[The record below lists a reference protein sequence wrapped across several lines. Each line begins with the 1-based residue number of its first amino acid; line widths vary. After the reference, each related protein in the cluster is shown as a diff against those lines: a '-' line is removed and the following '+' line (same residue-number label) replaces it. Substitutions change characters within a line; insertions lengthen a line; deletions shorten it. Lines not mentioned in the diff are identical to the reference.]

1 MTLRSVLHSAVVFGF
16 FTSLAAVGQGVPSQ
30 LFQGLHYR
38 LIGPFRAGR
47 AVAVTGVPG
56 NDTTFY
62 FGGVDGGVWKT
73 TDAGTV
79 WKPVFDHEPVASI
92 GAIEVAPSDPNVI
105 YVGTGESDI
114 RSDLAEGD
122 GVYKSTDAGKTWT
135 HLGLTDSKQISRV
148 VVDPENANVV
158 YVGVLGDAY
167 GPSAE
172 RGVYKSKDGGRTWQH
187 VLYMGPSVGISD
199 LAIAAKRPN
208 ELFAGTWNAHRPPWT
223 TYPPIKGPGTGL
235 YRSMDAGKTWR
246 RLEGHGLPG
255 GVWGRPGVAVAPD
268 GRVVYA
274 VIKTSLP
281 KLSGVYRSDDGGDTW
296 TLVNNDARLTSRD
309 WYFDSITVDP
319 EHPDVVYV
327 PNVALYKLADG
338 GRKLSIVRGAPGG
351 DDYHQ
356 IWVDPKNSDS
366 MILGVDQGTTLS
378 LDGGKTWTP
387 WYNQPTAQL
396 YHVITN
402 DQFPYVVY
410 AAEQDSGSVAV
421 YSRTNHGQITP
432 RDWFPAGGSESGY
445 IAPDPLN
452 ANIIYETDTY
462 GAVDRWDR
470 KTGLSQDVSPRP
482 GQGFVA
488 TAINTWKYRD
498 PWTPPL
504 VFSKADKHALYLGT
518 QYVMKTT
525 DGGLHWTKISPDL
538 TGEVTPHEKL
548 KAGTTPTPEEA
559 VQDGYGVVYSIAPSP
574 LDANEIWAGSNTGL
588 IHLTMDGGKTWQ
600 NVTPPGL
607 KPWSC
612 ISMIEASYFDRGEAW
627 VAVDRHR
634 MMDNTPY
641 IYRTTDYGKTWTLT
655 TKGIA
660 AGHFVRAVREDPKTP
675 GLLFAG
681 TEFGLDVSFD
691 GGSDWQPMQLNLPVS
706 SVRDMD
712 VHDNDLIVAT
722 HGRSLWILDD
732 MTLLRHLSTA
742 TSTAKPILFPPETA
756 YRIDSDSFPGTPLP
770 PEVPTAKNPPNGAIV
785 DYYLPAKESAVVL
798 TIRDAKGEVVRRFRS
813 NEPPPPPRP
822 PMPIAARWFPAPQ
835 RIVSTPGEH
844 RFVWDLLWGA
854 TGTKKKD
861 DDDHSASAP
870 NGPHALPGKY
880 TVTLTVNGVSQTEPL
895 TVVMDP
901 NSPATGAEL
910 QAQFEAA
917 TRIYAKTLM
926 SRRALAEADSV
937 RVKLEKLAKQPAVA
951 SAGLL
956 PQVKAV
962 QASLHA
968 LLEGEQ
974 EGTRH
979 RPGLRH
985 SNGEL
990 LTVLGAIETGDRTP
1004 TASALAWGADAG
1016 RAVTLQA
1023 AEWQHLKHGAMA
1035 KLNAALR
1042 THQLKPVAIA
1052 EIEQQVYYL
1061 MTR

>member
-1 MTLRSVLHSAVVFGF
+1 MNLRSFLRSAVV
-16 FTSLAAVGQGVPSQ
+16 VGLCGPVIASAQSVPPQ
-30 LFQGLHYR
+30 LFEGLHYR

-56 NDTTFY
+56 NNTTFY

-79 WKPVFDHEPVASI
+79 WKPIFDHEPVASI
-92 GAIEVAPSDPNVI
+92 GAIEVAPSNPNVI

-114 RSDLAEGD
+114 RSDLADGD

-135 HLGLTDSKQISRV
+135 HIGLTKSKQISRV
-148 VVDPENANVV
+148 VVDPENANIV

-172 RGVYKSKDGGRTWQH
+172 RGVYKSVDGGRTWQQ
-187 VLYMGPSVGISD
+187 VLDKGPSVGISD
-199 LAIAAKRPN
+199 LAIAEDKPN
-208 ELFAGTWNAHRPPWT
+208 VLFAGTWNAHRPPWSQ
-223 TYPPIKGPGTGL
+223 YPPIKGPGTGL
-235 YRSMDAGKTWR
+235 YRSTDAGKTWTR
-246 RLEGHGLPG
+246 IEGHGLPG

-268 GRVVYA
+268 GKLVYA
-274 VIKTSLP
+274 VVKTSLK
-281 KLSGVYRSDDGGDTW
+281 KLSGVYRSDDGGNSW
-296 TLVNNDARLTSRD
+296 TLVNNDPRLTSRD

-338 GRKLSIVRGAPGG
+338 GKTLTIVRGAPGG

-387 WYNQPTAQL
+387 WYNEPTAQL

-410 AAEQDSGSVAV
+410 AAEQDSGSVGV

-452 ANIIYETDTY
+452 PNIIYETDTY
-462 GAVDRWDR
+462 GSVTRWNR
-470 KTGLSQDVSPRP
+470 KTSLSQDVSPDP
-482 GQGFVA
+482 KQGFS
-488 TAINTWKYRD
+488 ISDMDTWKYRD

-504 VFSKADKHALYLGT
+504 VFSPVDKHALYLGT

-525 DGGLHWTKISPDL
+525 DGGLHWTTISPDL
-538 TGEVTPHEKL
+538 TGEATPPLVVKPG
-548 KAGTTPTPEEA
+548 KVPTAEEA
-559 VQDGYGVVYSIAPSP
+559 IKAGYGVVYSIAPSP
-574 LDANEIWAGSNTGL
+574 LEANEIWAGSNTGL
-588 IHLTMDGGKTWQ
+588 IHLTLDGGKTWQ

-612 ISMIEASYFDRGEAW
+612 ISMIEASYFNKGEAW

-641 IYRTTDYGKTWTLT
+641 IYRTTDYGKTWALI

-660 AGHFVRAVREDPKTP
+660 PGHFVRAVREDPKSP
-675 GLLFAG
+675 NLLFAG
-681 TEFGLDVSFD
+681 TEYGIYVSFN
-691 GGSDWQPMQLNLPVS
+691 GGSQWQSLQLNLPVS

-712 VHDNDLIVAT
+712 VHANDLIVAT
-722 HGRSLWILDD
+722 HGRSLWIMDD
-732 MTLLRHLSTA
+732 MTPLRHLSA
-742 TSTAKPILFPPETA
+742 ETSIGKPMLFPPEPA
-756 YRIDSDSFPGTPLP
+756 YRIDNDSFPGTPLP
-770 PEVPTAKNPPNGAIV
+770 PEVPTAKNPPNGAIL
-785 DYYLPAKESAVVL
+785 DYYLPAQEGLVAL
-798 TIRDAKGEVVRRFRS
+798 TIRDAKGQVVRRFAS
-813 NEPPPPPRP
+813 NAPPPPPRP
-822 PMPIAARWFPAPQ
+822 PLPIAARWFPKPQ
-835 RIVSTPGEH
+835 RIMSTPGEH

-861 DDDHSASAP
+861 ADDQRGRVP
-870 NGPHALPGKY
+870 NGPHVLPGKY
-880 TVTLTVNGVSQTEPL
+880 EVTLTVNGASQSEPL

-901 NSPATGAEL
+901 NSSATPAEL
-910 QAQFEAA
+910 QAQFSAGMR
-917 TRIYAKTLM
+917 TWKQTLV
-926 SRRALAEADSV
+926 SRRALAEINSV
-937 RVKLEKLAKQPAVA
+937 QARLAGLAKSPAVEK
-951 SAGLL
+951 AGLQA
-956 PQVKAV
+956 QVKAV
-962 QASLHA
+962 QADVDEILNGA
-968 LLEGEQ
+968 KGE
-974 EGTRH
+974 
-979 RPGLRH
+979 PGLKK
-985 SNGEL
+985 SNGNL
-990 LTVLGAIETGDRTP
+990 SAALGAIEGGDRTP
-1004 TASALAWGADAG
+1004 TDQALALSASASREAAA
-1016 RAVTLQA
+1016 QA
-1023 AEWQHLKHGAMA
+1023 AAWEQLKHGSLA
-1035 KLNAALR
+1035 KLNAALKG
-1042 THQLKPVAIA
+1042 HGLQPVAIA